1 MLARNTE
8 HPKLQRNLRLGM
20 LIRLRWLSILGQ
32 TAMVLV
38 VHYGLD
44 FPLPLLSCLSVI
56 AMAIWLN
63 LMLIP
68 GKTSGHTLDPKGAA
82 WLLAFDVGELAALL
96 FFTGGLQNPFE
107 FLILGPVVIS
117 AMALPGRYT
126 VMLGIFAALCATVLV
141 FVHYPLPWS
150 NDDPVEMPLLYMLG
164 VWSAL
169 LLALC
174 FISTYAWH
182 IAKGNLRLADALA
195 ATELALAREQHLS
208 QLDGLAAA
216 AAHELATPLSTITVI
231 AKELEREIATDSP
244 HAEDIRLLREQ
255 AQRCRDIL
263 GKLTQLST
271 TDEPFARPSLSALIE
286 EVAAPHRNFGIDIDI
301 VLPEMSG
308 EPMGTRNPAML
319 YGLGN
324 LVENAVDFAKSRVEI
339 AARWSQKEIAITI
352 SDDGPGFPAEIIARL
367 GEPYVSSRGRG
378 RSDGDADSAGLGLGF
393 FIAKTLLERTDAV
406 LAFANRTPPDHGA
419 VVHVRW
425 DRADFD
431 EAFGGAG
438 AFSPDVE
445 ATGSAATVDPTP
457 SRA

>member
-1 MLARNTE
+1 MLARNAD
-8 HPKLQRNLRLGM
+8 PPNLQRNLRLGM
-20 LIRLRWLSILGQ
+20 LIRLRWLSVLGQ
-32 TAMVLV
+32 TAMVLI

-44 FPLPLLSCLSVI
+44 FALPLLPCLSVI
-56 AMAIWLN
+56 AMAVWLN

-68 GKTSGHTLDPKGAA
+68 GKASGQTLDPTRAA
-82 WLLAFDVGELAALL
+82 WLLAFDIGELAALL

-126 VMLGIFAALCATVLV
+126 VMLGIFAAICATVLV

-150 NDDPVEMPLLYMLG
+150 DDDPVQLPLLYMLG

-169 LLALC
+169 LLALG
-174 FISTYAWH
+174 FISAYAWH
-182 IAKGNLRLADALA
+182 IAKGNRRLADALA

-231 AKELEREIATDSP
+231 AKELEREIAAGSP

-271 TDEPFARPSLSALIE
+271 TDEPFARPTLSALIE

-301 VLPEMSG
+301 VVPPEMSG

-339 AARWSQKEIAITI
+339 AVRWSQKEIAITI
-352 SDDGPGFPAEIIARL
+352 SDDGPGFPPEIIARL
-367 GEPYVSSRGRG
+367 GEPYVSSRGRD
-378 RSDGDADSAGLGLGF
+378 RSKQDADSAGLGLGF

-406 LAFANRTPPDHGA
+406 LAFANRTLPDHGA

-431 EAFGGAG
+431 EAFSGGA
-438 AFSPDVE
+438 AFSGELD
-445 ATGSAATVDPTP
+445 ATRIPAAVDQTP
-457 SRA
+457 A

>member
-1 MLARNTE
+1 MLAGMPDPPN
-8 HPKLQRNLRLGM
+8 LQRNLRLGM
-20 LIRLRWLSILGQ
+20 LIRLRWLSVIGQ

-44 FPLPLLSCLSVI
+44 FALPLLPCLSII
-56 AMAIWLN
+56 AMAVWLN

-68 GKTSGHTLDPKGAA
+68 GKASDTLEPGSAA
-82 WLLAFDVGELAALL
+82 WLLAFDIGELTALL

-117 AMALPGRYT
+117 AMALPGRHT
-126 VMLGIFAALCATVLV
+126 IMLGIFAAVCATALV

-150 NDDPVEMPLLYMLG
+150 HDESVELPRLYMLG

-169 LLALC
+169 LLALG
-174 FISTYAWH
+174 FISAYAWH
-182 IAKGNLRLADALA
+182 IAKGTRRLADALA

-231 AKELEREIATDSP
+231 AKELEREIAADSP

-271 TDEPFARPSLSALIE
+271 TQEPFARPSLSALIE
-286 EVAAPHRNFGIDIDI
+286 EVAAPHRNFGINIDVI
-301 VLPEMSG
+301 LPPEMAG

-324 LVENAVDFAKSRVEI
+324 LVENAVDFATSRVEI
-339 AARWSQKEIAITI
+339 AARWSAKEIAITI
-352 SDDGPGFPAEIIARL
+352 SDDGPGFAPDIIARL
-367 GEPYVSSRGRG
+367 GEPYVSSRGRD
-378 RSDGDADSAGLGLGF
+378 RSKQDADSAGLGLGF
-393 FIAKTLLERTDAV
+393 FIAKTLLERTEAV

-431 EAFGGAG
+431 EAFGGAQNYAG
-438 AFSPDVE
+438 AAE
-445 ATGSAATVDPTP
+445 AARPPAAVDPTP
-457 SRA
+457 A